1 VKSTNSLNF
10 KSVYQVVD
18 SIVPLFIEFFWGLG
32 LGGKVL
38 SLDDKRALVVVLSFC
53 GLERER
59 DASAT

>member
-1 VKSTNSLNF
+1 MRERKG
-10 KSVYQVVD
+10 
-18 SIVPLFIEFFWGLG
+18 E
-32 LGGKVL
+32 VL

>member
-1 VKSTNSLNF
+1 MKAKELERNDVIGFGFGIKF
-10 KSVYQVVD
+10 
-18 SIVPLFIEFFWGLG
+18 
-32 LGGKVL
+32 L